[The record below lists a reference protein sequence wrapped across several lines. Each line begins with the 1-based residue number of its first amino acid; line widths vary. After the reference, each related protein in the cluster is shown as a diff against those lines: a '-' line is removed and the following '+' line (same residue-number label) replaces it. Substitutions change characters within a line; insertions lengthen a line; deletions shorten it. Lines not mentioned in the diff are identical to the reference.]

1 MSTVKKNMIDIS
13 DFVDV
18 LTEQRAVYYLV
29 ERFVKRRKEFGLTQR
44 ELSVRSG
51 VSYGSIRRF
60 ETKGEIS
67 LTSLLKISNTMG
79 LLEDF
84 NKLFEFPIIKSIRR

>member
-1 MSTVKKNMIDIS
+1 MKKNIIDIS
-13 DFVDV
+13 DFVNV
-18 LTEQRAVYYLV
+18 QTEQMVVANLV
-29 ERFVKRRKEFGLTQR
+29 ERFVKRRKEYGLTQR
-44 ELSVRSG
+44 QLSERSG

-67 LTSLLKISNTMG
+67 LTSLLKISNTIG

>member
-1 MSTVKKNMIDIS
+1 MKKNIIDIS

-18 LTEQRAVYYLV
+18 LTEQKAIANLV
-29 ERFVKRRKEFGLTQR
+29 QRFVKRRKEYGITQKT
-44 ELSVRSG
+44 LSERSG

-60 ETKGEIS
+60 ESTGEIS
-67 LTSLLKISNTMG
+67 LMSLMKISGVIG

-84 NKLFEFPIIKSIRR
+84 NELFKYQIIKSIRRT